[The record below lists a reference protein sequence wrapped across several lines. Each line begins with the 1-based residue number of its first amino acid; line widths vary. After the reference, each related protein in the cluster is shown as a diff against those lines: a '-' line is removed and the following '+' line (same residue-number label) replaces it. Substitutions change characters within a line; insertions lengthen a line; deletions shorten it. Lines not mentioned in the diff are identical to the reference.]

1 MTGFCEAI
9 KIMPGMPKI
18 LIVDDQPA
26 NLLVME
32 SLLEGVGAMLI
43 TATSGEQALSLLLE
57 HDFALILLDVQM
69 PGMDGFETASL
80 LRGRKQTK
88 HLPIIF
94 VTAISKED
102 EHVFKAYQ
110 AGAVD
115 YLFKPINPYILRS
128 KVEIFLQLDHQQR
141 LLAKKSVELDLK
153 VRELLGV
160 KAQLEEANAR
170 LNELSLTDALTGLSN
185 RRCFQETIQA
195 EWRRAMRNRH
205 PLTLLLGDID
215 SFKQFNDNFGHL
227 VGDECLVRIAEVI
240 RSPLMRPSDLV
251 ARFGGEEF
259 VILLPETDLEGGR
272 HLAETIRREVEKMRI
287 SHPESATGLQ
297 LTMSF
302 GVSSVVPRPD
312 ISEQDLVCAADKALY
327 VAKESGRN
335 RVQIQGPE
343 ALLGTLGQTGY
354 ISGDEGGAE

>member
-1 MTGFCEAI
+1 
-9 KIMPGMPKI
+9 MPGIPKI

-32 SLLEGVGAMLI
+32 GLLEGMEAQLV

-57 HDFALILLDVQM
+57 HDFALLLLDVQM

-80 LRGRKQTK
+80 LRGRKQTR

-102 EHVFKAYQ
+102 KHVFKAYE

-115 YLFKPINPYILRS
+115 YLFKPINAHILRS
-128 KVEIFLQLDHQQR
+128 KVEIFLQLDRQQR
-141 LLAKKSVELDLK
+141 LLAQKSAELDRK

-160 KAQLEEANAR
+160 KSQLEEANAR
-170 LNELSLTDALTGLSN
+170 LNELSLTDALTGLAN
-185 RRCFQETIQA
+185 RRCFQETIHT

-205 PLTLLLGDID
+205 PLTLVLGDID

-227 VGDECLVRIAEVI
+227 VGDECLVRIAAVI
-240 RSPLMRPSDLV
+240 RSPLMRPSDLA

-272 HLAETIRREVEKMRI
+272 HLAETVRQEVEKM
-287 SHPESATGLQ
+287 SVEHPESGTRLQ

-302 GVSSVVPRPD
+302 GVSSVVPQPEF
-312 ISEQDLVCAADKALY
+312 SEQDLICAADKALY
-327 VAKESGRN
+327 VAKEGGRN
-335 RVQIQGPE
+335 RVQVQGPR
-343 ALLGTLGQTGY
+343 AFVK
-354 ISGDEGGAE
+354 S